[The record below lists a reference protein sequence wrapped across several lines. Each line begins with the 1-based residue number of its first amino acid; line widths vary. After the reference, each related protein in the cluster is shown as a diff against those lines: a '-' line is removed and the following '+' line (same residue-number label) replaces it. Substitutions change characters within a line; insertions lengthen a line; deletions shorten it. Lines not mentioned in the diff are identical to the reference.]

1 MDLDKYINDNIDE
14 IIENSKNFLIDKT
27 SVNNKIDIINNKNS
41 NNIDINYEDE
51 DEDEYEDEDEDDYNN
66 QNLVEKEPNEDDY
79 SEDIISELYQNMYE
93 SSNINSNIKTNVIDI
108 FKNIKQNDLQK
119 LDCDIFISNN
129 TKINN
134 NENEFLND
142 DGYYFFHL
150 INIFTKYFN
159 NKFNKNEHFFSD
171 IKNLNSD
178 TSNQMELFFD
188 SIIEFKLLKETLKL
202 DNNDCF
208 KIIYSESES
217 EKILE
222 IFSNWN
228 NQIYMFE
235 FDNKK
240 IISPSLL
247 VILNYIYENN
257 IINNDWNIYNLRNV

>member
-51 DEDEYEDEDEDDYNN
+51 DEDE
-66 QNLVEKEPNEDDY
+66 Y

-188 SIIEFKLLKETLKL
+188 SIIEFTS
-202 DNNDCF
+202 F
-208 KIIYSESES
+208 II
-217 EKILE
+217 
-222 IFSNWN
+222 
-228 NQIYMFE
+228 
-235 FDNKK
+235 
-240 IISPSLL
+240 
-247 VILNYIYENN
+247 
-257 IINNDWNIYNLRNV
+257 IINYFITMYFVIMYFIIMYLLIM